1 MFEDFF
7 TNIDISSFL
16 FLGVACFFA
25 SFIDAIAGGGGLI
38 TVPAYLA
45 SGLPAHTAL
54 GTNKV
59 SSSIGTIASTWKF
72 AASGKINWKMVRTMV
87 PFSLIG
93 AFIGVKTVVL
103 IDSKYLYPI
112 AIILLLLVLVY
123 SLMNKD
129 LGEENNFLG
138 LNSKNIRNGRIMAV
152 IMGFYDGF
160 FGPGTG
166 SFLIF
171 ALIRIFKLDF
181 TNASGNAK
189 ILNLT
194 SNLASMFLFIY
205 LGKVNFFYSIPIG
218 IIMIFGAILGAKMAV
233 TKGTKFIKPMF
244 LIVTSIVLVKMILE
258 SMLGIDVGGLVK
270 EFFLSITRS
279 F

>member
-1 MFEDFF
+1 MLEEIFSS
-7 TNIDISSFL
+7 IDLGTFV
-16 FLGVACFFA
+16 FLGIACFIA
-25 SFIDAIAGGGGLI
+25 AFIDAVAGGGGLI

-45 SGLPAHTAL
+45 SGLPAHVAL

-59 SSSIGTIASTWKF
+59 SSSIGTVASSWKF
-72 AASGKINWKMVRTMV
+72 ATSGKVNWELVKKVL
-87 PFSLIG
+87 PFSFVG
-93 AFIGVKTVVL
+93 ALIGVKTVVL

-112 AIILLLLVLVY
+112 AIVLLLAVLIY
-123 SLMNKD
+123 TLMNKKM
-129 LGEENNFLG
+129 GEENNFSG
-138 LNSKNIRNGRIMAV
+138 LTSDNIYKGRIMALV
-152 IMGFYDGF
+152 MGFYDGF

-166 SFLIF
+166 SFIIF

-189 ILNLT
+189 IINLT

-218 IIMIFGAILGAKMAV
+218 IIMIFGATLGAKTAV

-244 LIVTSIVLVKMILE
+244 LIVTTIVLIKMIME
-258 SMLGIDVGGLVK
+258 SMLGIDVGGVIK
-270 EFFLSITRS
+270 NIFMSIL
-279 F
+279 

>member
-1 MFEDFF
+1 MFEQFF
-7 TNIDISSFL
+7 TNVDISTFL
-16 FLGVACFFA
+16 FLGIACFFA
-25 SFIDAIAGGGGLI
+25 AFVDAIAGGGGLI

-54 GTNKV
+54 GTNKI
-59 SSSIGTIASTWKF
+59 SSSIGTIASSWKF
-72 AASGKINWKMVRTMV
+72 ATSGKVNWKMVKTMI

-112 AIILLLLVLVY
+112 AIVLLLIVLVY
-123 SLMNKD
+123 TLANKKM
-129 LGEENNFLG
+129 GEDNNFLG
-138 LNSKNIRNGRIMAV
+138 LNNKNVRNGRIMAI

-189 ILNLT
+189 ILNLA
-194 SNLASMFLFIY
+194 SNLASMCLFIY

-233 TKGTKFIKPMF
+233 TKGTAFIKPMF
-244 LIVTSIVLVKMILE
+244 LIVTTIVLIKMILE
-258 SMLGIDVGGLVK
+258 SMLGIDVGGLIK
-270 EFFLSITRS
+270 EFFLAITRN